1 MGPFLPILISATA
14 LFCAFILCLAAKP
27 GVVKR
32 ITGVSFVITGIGA
45 LLCYGYG
52 YACTIDNLPLA
63 VVRTTLST
71 ATCFLGSSDFSAISD
86 TPFFATDLGKIL
98 FWLLLLVARFVTASA
113 ILITAGSGI
122 LRRLRQLLI
131 LRGELV
137 LIYGTTEGALS
148 FGRKMAERKDTSVVF
163 VDASPSTAAEAAA
176 RTMGSLVRSDSSALN
191 PNRRFLRSLGIR
203 KNRRIRVYALSG
215 SNSANSR
222 YAAALCKALEEAGID
237 AAQTSLT
244 MLGLEDS
251 LENALLNGKKYGY
264 GSVTVMDEAEMAARL
279 LIRHV
284 PPFRA
289 LSFRENGLPEQ
300 GLHCLI
306 VGFGRVGQAVLQ
318 QVTMNGQFE
327 GGQFRAAVFAPDCTA
342 TSGFLRAQAPGMMN
356 RYDISLHDCDARSRE
371 MYDYLSKNAES
382 INYVVV
388 CTGSAKL
395 NLEIAEDLQRF
406 FSRRGRDLP
415 IALCSHGGV
424 QLLQQGK
431 PARSWSLY
439 GTDILC
445 NDNLDSKA
453 RLLNHIYCGK
463 KGTEEGNWAVCS
475 YFNRMSSR
483 AAADFSPAFLHMA
496 GLTAEDVTRD
506 GWKPEG
512 KLLDNMAQTEH
523 LRWCAFHYAMGFAKM
538 DRTTHLQRARKHMEE
553 VQLTGDSKFHMTRD
567 MERRLHACLV
577 SWEELPALDA
587 AENSVTGGSVDNR
600 QKDRN
605 NILIL
610 DELLRAD
617 EEKV

>member
-1 MGPFLPILISATA
+1 MSPFMPVLLLATA
-14 LFCAFILCLAAKP
+14 LFCAFVLQLAAKP
-27 GVVKR
+27 DTVKR
-32 ITGVSFVITGIGA
+32 ITGIAFVVTGVGA
-45 LLCYGYG
+45 LLCYSYG
-52 YACTIDNLPLA
+52 YSHTIDNLPLA
-63 VVRTTLST
+63 IVRTALST
-71 ATCFLGSSDFSAISD
+71 ATCFLGNSDFSAISD

-113 ILITAGSGI
+113 ILIAAGSGI
-122 LRRLRQLLI
+122 LRRLRQLLA

-137 LIYGTTEGALS
+137 LIYGTTEGALA
-148 FGRKMAERKDTSVVF
+148 FGKKMTEREKTSVVF
-163 VDASPSTAAEAAA
+163 VDAAPSAAAEAAA
-176 RTMGSLVRSDSSALN
+176 RAMGSLVRSDSGALT
-191 PNRRFLRSLGIR
+191 PNRRFLRSLGVR
-203 KNRRIRVYALSG
+203 KSRRIRVYALSG

-251 LENALLNGKKYGY
+251 LENALLDGEKYGY

-289 LSFRENGLPEQ
+289 LSFNKEGLSAQ

-327 GGQFRAAVFAPDCTA
+327 GGQFRAAVFAPDCTDA
-342 TSGFLRAQAPGMMN
+342 SGFLYAQSMGMMN
-356 RYDISLHDCDARSRE
+356 RYDISLHDCDARSRA
-371 MYDYLSKNAES
+371 MYDYLSKNVES
-382 INYVVV
+382 INYIAV
-388 CTGSAKL
+388 CTGSARL
-395 NLEIAEDLQRF
+395 NLEIAEDLQRY

-424 QLLQQGK
+424 QLLQQGMA
-431 PARSWSLY
+431 ARSWSLY

-445 NDNLDSKA
+445 NDNLDRKA
-453 RLLNHIYCGK
+453 RLLNHIYCKK
-463 KGTEEGNWAVCS
+463 KGTEEGNWAACS

-483 AAADFSPAFLHMA
+483 AATDFSPAFLHMA
-496 GLTAEDVTRD
+496 NLTAEDVARD

-512 KLLDNMAQTEH
+512 KLLENMARTEH

-538 DRTTHLQRARKHMEE
+538 DRTTHLQRVRTRMEE
-553 VQLTGDSKFHMTRD
+553 IRLTGDSKYHMTRD

-587 AENSVTGGSVDNR
+587 AENAVTGGSVDNR
-600 QKDRN
+600 QKDRD

-610 DELLRAD
+610 DELLRIGEAKD
-617 EEKV
+617 